1 MGTKSEVQT
10 YLLLDFGRYFM
21 KGVLPAVTSLSSL
34 KKKKM
39 LISEEDELS
48 L

>member
-1 MGTKSEVQT
+1 METKSEVQT

-21 KGVLPAVTSLSSL
+21 KEVLPAVTSLSSF
-34 KKKKM
+34 KKK
-39 LISEEDELS
+39 LFSEEDELS